1 MLTMKKHLPI
11 LLWTVLCLIASPA
24 VKAQTYTPV
33 PVQVSQEK
41 VRLNG
46 KVYYSHPVLD
56 RQTLF
61 GIAKAYGV
69 TVDDLYAANPGLKET
84 GLKKDT
90 IILVPTASGQQ
101 EAATSEAPSRETQPQ
116 APTFIQHTVMW
127 YEDLDDIATQYGVTP
142 QEIMEANGMR
152 SKKVTT
158 RQVLKIPVK
167 GTGAQLAQVQDKAA
181 PVREE
186 TKPVDPPVIPK
197 IADPVIADP
206 DITSPT
212 DFTPVTVDKIR
223 VEKAKAKE
231 VLPPDLP
238 ELADPVIADPE
249 VTDPGQLVPIEV
261 DPMTVDPAKALETE
275 GTEEPAEGIFDW
287 FKGRGTVEMALVLP
301 FNSIGSTS
309 ETNMDFYAGVL
320 LALRDLEAEGIKG
333 TLNVYDLQAGAPSGL
348 ELAKNDFILGP
359 ISTNDLTS
367 ILETTGGKVPIVS
380 PLDQRAASLANSY
393 RGFIQAPS
401 ALDNQY
407 TELAAWIAADTKRGD
422 KVILL
427 SEKTPGGA
435 NAAATG
441 IRNALIDQG
450 VSFETLSLTQAEGR
464 SSSHLSA
471 MMGKTGTSRVIVASE
486 REAFVVDAIRN
497 ISNLRGQGYNAVM
510 YALSKVR
517 TFDTVDGMLM
527 HQDNLHIVSAYYI
540 DYDNPKVKA
549 FASAFRALYKAE
561 PSQFAFQGYDTAR
574 YFATMVAKYG
584 NQWTKAL
591 LREEG
596 QGLHTDFHFEQTAY
610 GAYRNTAIRRIVYNK
625 DFTTELAR

>member
-1 MLTMKKHLPI
+1 MKKHLPI
-11 LLWTVLCLIASPA
+11 LLWTALCLIASPGID
-24 VKAQTYTPV
+24 AQTYTPV

-46 KVYYSHPVLD
+46 KVYYSHPVQD

-69 TVDDLYAANPGLKET
+69 TVDDIYAANPGLKET
-84 GLKKDT
+84 GLQKNT
-90 IILVPTASGQQ
+90 IILVPTTAGEQG
-101 EAATSEAPSRETQPQ
+101 ETTSAVPSREAQPQ
-116 APTFIQHTVMW
+116 APDYLQHTVMW

-142 QEIMEANGMR
+142 QEIMEVNGMR
-152 SKKVTT
+152 SKKVTK
-158 RQVLKIPVK
+158 RQVLKIPVR
-167 GTGAQLAQVQDKAA
+167 GTGVQLAQVQDKAA
-181 PVREE
+181 PVQEE
-186 TKPVDPPVIPK
+186 TKPVDAPVIPK

-212 DFTPVTVDKIR
+212 DFTPVTVEKIR

-238 ELADPVIADPE
+238 DLADPVIADPE
-249 VTDPGQLVPIEV
+249 ITDPGQIVPVEV
-261 DPMTVDPAKALETE
+261 DPLTVDPAKALETDE
-275 GTEEPAEGIFDW
+275 MEEPAEGIFDW

-301 FNSIGSTS
+301 FNSIGSAS

-320 LALRDLEAEGIKG
+320 LALRDLEAEGVKG
-333 TLNVYDLQAGAPSGL
+333 TLNVYDLQAGVPSGL
-348 ELAKNDFILGP
+348 ELEKNDFILGP
-359 ISTNDLTS
+359 VSTNDLTS
-367 ILETTGGKVPIVS
+367 VLEKTGGKVPVVS
-380 PLDQRAASLANSY
+380 PLDQRAASLASSF

-401 ALDNQY
+401 ALNNPY
-407 TELAAWIAADTKRGD
+407 TELAAWIAADTTRGD

-427 SEKTPGGA
+427 SEKTSGT

-450 VSFETLSLTQAEGR
+450 ISFEYLSLTQAEGR
-464 SSSHLSA
+464 SPSHLSA

-540 DYDNPKVKA
+540 DYDDPKVKA

-596 QGLHTDFHFEQTAY
+596 RGLHTDFHFEQTAY

>member
-1 MLTMKKHLPI
+1 MKKHLLI
-11 LLWTVLCLIASPA
+11 LLWTALCLITSPG
-24 VKAQTYTPV
+24 VNAQTYTPV

-46 KVYYSHPVLD
+46 KIYYSHPVQD

-69 TVDDLYAANPGLKET
+69 SVDDLYAANPGLKET

-116 APTFIQHTVMW
+116 APAFIQHTVMW
-127 YEDLDDIATQYGVTP
+127 YEDIEDIAAQYGVTP
-142 QEIMEANGMR
+142 QEIMDLNGMR
-152 SKKVTT
+152 SKKVTK

-167 GTGAQLAQVQDKAA
+167 GTGTQLAQVQDKAA
-181 PVREE
+181 PVQEE
-186 TKPVDPPVIPK
+186 TRPVDPPVIPK
-197 IADPVIADP
+197 IADPVIDDP
-206 DITSPT
+206 VVTSPT
-212 DFTPVTVDKIR
+212 DFTPVTVEKIR
-223 VEKAKAKE
+223 VEKAKEKE

-249 VTDPGQLVPIEV
+249 ITDPGQIVPIEV
-261 DPMTVDPAKALETE
+261 DPVTVDPAKALETGE
-275 GTEEPAEGIFDW
+275 TEEPAEGIFDW

-320 LALRDLEAEGIKG
+320 LALRDLEAEGVKG
-333 TLNVYDLQAGAPSGL
+333 SLNVYDLQAGIPSGL
-348 ELAKNDFILGP
+348 ELTKNDFILGP

-367 ILETTGGKVPIVS
+367 VLEKTGGNVPVVS
-380 PLDQRAASLANSY
+380 PLDQRAASLSNSY

-435 NAAATG
+435 NSAALG

-450 VSFETLSLTQAEGR
+450 VSFENLSLTQAEGR

-517 TFDTVDGMLM
+517 TFDTVDGMLL

-574 YFATMVAKYG
+574 YFATLVAKYG

-596 QGLHTDFHFEQTAY
+596 QGLHTDFHFEQTAF

>member
-1 MLTMKKHLPI
+1 MKKHLPI
-11 LLWTVLCLIASPA
+11 LLWTVLCLLASPA
-24 VKAQTYTPV
+24 VEAQTYTPV

-46 KVYYSHPVLD
+46 KVFYSHPVQD

-84 GLKKDT
+84 GLQKNT
-90 IILVPTASGQQ
+90 VILVPTTAGQQ
-101 EAATSEAPSRETQPQ
+101 ETAY
-116 APTFIQHTVMW
+116 IQHTVMW
-127 YEDLDDIATQYGVTP
+127 YEDLEDIAAQYGVTP
-142 QEIMEANGMR
+142 QEIMELNGMR
-152 SKKVTT
+152 SKKVTK
-158 RQVLKIPVK
+158 RQILKIPVR
-167 GTGAQLAQVQDKAA
+167 GTGVQLAQVTDKAA

-186 TKPVDPPVIPK
+186 TRPVDPPVIPK
-197 IADPVIADP
+197 IADPEIADP

-238 ELADPVIADPE
+238 DLADPVIADPE
-249 VTDPGQLVPIEV
+249 ITDPGQIVPIEV
-261 DPMTVDPAKALETE
+261 DPLTVDPAQTLGTGETE
-275 GTEEPAEGIFDW
+275 GPAEGIFDW
-287 FKGRGTVEMALVLP
+287 FKGRGTVEMALILP
-301 FNSIGSTS
+301 FNSTGSTS

-320 LALRDLEAEGIKG
+320 LALRDLEAEGVKG
-333 TLNVYDLQAGAPSGL
+333 NLNVYDLQAGVPSGL
-348 ELAKNDFILGP
+348 ELMKNDFILGP
-359 ISTNDLTS
+359 VSTNDLTS
-367 ILETTGGKVPIVS
+367 VLEKTGGKVPVVS
-380 PLDQRAASLANSY
+380 PLDQRAASLASSY

-401 ALDNQY
+401 SLDNQY
-407 TELAAWIAADTKRGD
+407 TELAAWIAADTQRGD

-427 SEKTPGGA
+427 SEKISGGS
-435 NAAATG
+435 NAASTG

-450 VSFETLSLTQAEGR
+450 VSFENLSLTQAEGR
-464 SSSHLSA
+464 SSSYLSA
-471 MMGKTGTSRVIVASE
+471 MMGKTGTSRIIVASE
-486 REAFVVDAIRN
+486 REAFVVDAIRS
-497 ISNLRGQGYNAVM
+497 ISNLREQGFNAVM

-517 TFDTVDGMLM
+517 TFDTIDGVLM

-540 DYDNPKVKA
+540 DYDNPQVKA
-549 FASAFRALYKAE
+549 FANAFRALYKAE

-574 YFATMVAKYG
+574 YFATMVSKYG

-596 QGLHTDFHFEQTAY
+596 QGLHTDFHFEQTAS